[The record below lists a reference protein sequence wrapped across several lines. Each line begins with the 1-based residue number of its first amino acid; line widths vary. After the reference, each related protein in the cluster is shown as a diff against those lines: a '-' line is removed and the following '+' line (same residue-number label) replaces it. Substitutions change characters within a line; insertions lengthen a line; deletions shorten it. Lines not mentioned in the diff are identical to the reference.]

1 MNQAEL
7 TNDTRWPILLTTMPG
22 QALLTKGEAEM
33 LLHSLQV
40 CLAELD
46 NKERK

>member
-7 TNDTRWPILLTTMPG
+7 SNDTRWPILVVTMPG

-33 LLHSLQV
+33 LLNSLQV
-40 CLAELD
+40 CLAILD
-46 NKERK
+46 NKEK